1 MTESLNLQMYNAFL
15 NCRMYCYGSR
25 QVHIVLLY
33 RVWSWDHLLGC
44 WSCFCQFCFEA
55 DNYNDC
61 HAYFHTKFMIRF
73 STSTSVGLQ
82 LGASENASSFP
93 SYQVPA
99 AVAFAVVQLQSLAH
113 PPATSETVPCIWD
126 SNSFQLSPLMQLF
139 EQLQDALCVLV
150 CVSVCALSARFAQT
164 WSRLLR
170 K

>member
-1 MTESLNLQMYNAFL
+1 MTGSYSVVVQSLIW
-15 NCRMYCYGSR
+15 GSFAW
-25 QVHIVLLY
+25 VLKL
-33 RVWSWDHLLGC
+33 HLPV
-44 WSCFCQFCFEA
+44 FFEA

-113 PPATSETVPCIWD
+113 PPATSETVPCI
-126 SNSFQLSPLMQLF
+126 
-139 EQLQDALCVLV
+139 
-150 CVSVCALSARFAQT
+150 
-164 WSRLLR
+164 
-170 K
+170 